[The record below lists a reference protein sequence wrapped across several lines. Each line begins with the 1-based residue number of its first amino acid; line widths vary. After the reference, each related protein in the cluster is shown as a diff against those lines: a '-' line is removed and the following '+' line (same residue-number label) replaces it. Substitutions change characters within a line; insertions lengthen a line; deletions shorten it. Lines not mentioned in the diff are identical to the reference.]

1 MIFFVKVQFNFLF
14 KGCLI
19 VSLGAFIFCT
29 SLFSLVVI
37 WRRNYRLIF
46 LSGIF
51 LLIVFVTLIVI
62 TTVQLTLNYENT
74 KKNDRIKLI
83 AQVTVESIFQI
94 IGIVTTF
101 FMSTR
106 RPYISQHDSN
116 VVEMDS
122 VHEKSFDKRS
132 RRSYNLVSN
141 KEDNGLD
148 M

>member
-1 MIFFVKVQFNFLF
+1 M
-14 KGCLI
+14 
-19 VSLGAFIFCT
+19 SLGAFIFCT
-29 SLFSLVVI
+29 YLFSLVVI

-106 RPYISQHDSN
+106 RPYISQRDSN

-122 VHEKSFDKRS
+122 VHEKSFEKRS